1 MNREHAAHAH
11 TRDDTYT
18 AQQELS
24 AHTSRFCLRRNAPTY
39 FDGGIVDPTVS
50 LALRARQQFGW
61 AGRVPRDLFE
71 SAVLPYANVNEARSD
86 WRQLFWDTLTAQPW
100 VTALH
105 NESTLEEVAVAVNAN
120 VWRTLGNLTRGSPI
134 TFKSEQTPLIFDPL
148 STVLFGFASCTG
160 ISITFV
166 DALRCARAHARHAR
180 TIHAGESHE
189 QRTRHACA
197 RTHAH
202 IRCSCRSRRV
212 ARCRSMAALWA
223 CLRGSWVLRRGT
235 ARLTTATTTGALTAR
250 AGRDTVASRRGRGVR
265 C

>member
-1 MNREHAAHAH
+1 MNQMR
-11 TRDDTYT
+11 
-18 AQQELS
+18 
-24 AHTSRFCLRRNAPTY
+24 TY

-166 DALRCARAHARHAR
+166 DALRTLGVPARLVGTPAWHGKVDDGNHNWVEVHLGDGWRFIEGAPAGGGETFANPCDKWFCNPAHFDGATKVFA
-180 TIHAGESHE
+180 AGY
-189 QRTRHACA
+189 
-197 RTHAH
+197 
-202 IRCSCRSRRV
+202 RRV
-212 ARCRSMAALWA
+212 A
-223 CLRGSWVLRRGT
+223 
-235 ARLTTATTTGALTAR
+235 
-250 AGRDTVASRRGRGVR
+250 AGDTYYPLAWDLANRGVAGTDR
-265 C
+265 SAYYTSACAAC